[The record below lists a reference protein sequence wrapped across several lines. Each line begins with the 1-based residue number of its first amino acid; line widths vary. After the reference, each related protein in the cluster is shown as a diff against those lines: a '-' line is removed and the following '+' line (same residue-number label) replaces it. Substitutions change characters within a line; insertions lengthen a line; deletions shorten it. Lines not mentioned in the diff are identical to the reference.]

1 MSKRPKTRIRHDRR
15 RASAIHLAID
25 RGSMRRRGASRRLTQ
40 FLILLT
46 FAAMVGGLIFAR
58 SRSETRIE
66 NQPKDNSPLYV
77 PGTAV
82 RFGQDQRAPGDGGEI
97 GDAVEPDST
106 QVPAPEAN
114 GEDSAGDAV
123 AE

>member
-1 MSKRPKTRIRHDRR
+1 MSKRPKTRIPHDRR
-15 RASAIHLAID
+15 RASGIHLAID
-25 RGSMRRRGASRRLTQ
+25 RGSMRRRSASRHFAQ
-40 FLILLT
+40 FLLLLM
-46 FAAMVGGLIFAR
+46 FAVMVGGLIFAR

-66 NQPKDNSPLYV
+66 NQPKDKGPLYI

-97 GDAVEPDST
+97 GDTVEPDST

-114 GEDSAGDAV
+114 GEDSTGDAV